1 MFKIDNLEELLQ
13 RLIESGKNTIE
24 TDKEIISYNIDGNS
38 FSFSYKTKQPKKSDL
53 FDEWVKTLDDDL
65 FLETCELYQQKY
77 GKMSDLVKQ
86 IDEENE
92 EAMQNFKDVFFG
104 LVNEK
109 IEKLNSYLQ

>member
-1 MFKIDNLEELLQ
+1 
-13 RLIESGKNTIE
+13 
-24 TDKEIISYNIDGNS
+24 
-38 FSFSYKTKQPKKSDL
+38 
-53 FDEWVKTLDDDL
+53 
-65 FLETCELYQQKY
+65 
-77 GKMSDLVKQ
+77 MSDLVKQ